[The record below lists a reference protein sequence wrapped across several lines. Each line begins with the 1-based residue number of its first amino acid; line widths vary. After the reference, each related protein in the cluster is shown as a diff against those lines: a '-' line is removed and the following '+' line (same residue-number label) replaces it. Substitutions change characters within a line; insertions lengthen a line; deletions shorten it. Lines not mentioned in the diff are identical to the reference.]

1 MRAALVVLLAA
12 VATPSAQ
19 ARNSLQAI
27 DACVASLAAQP
38 DSGYA
43 RIAAR
48 CPELTPALTQSPWG
62 PWLPRDWNRADN
74 ELSAGALTELRALL
88 VRADA
93 PAAERH
99 AAPQTGRLPAILA
112 SIAHSEDARLSW
124 WLRLKDWLR
133 RILAPRAAPD
143 STWLRRVLATVNLS
157 GTGARLI
164 TWAALALVVALA
176 AGVMINELRVAGLLR
191 GRSGRGRVQD
201 PRSGAAGPVPAGI
214 DEAAQ
219 PQQPGLL
226 LERITLR
233 LAEQDRLP
241 PARALT
247 GRELLQR
254 AHLDDER
261 GHARLAQL
269 LSVCEH
275 VRFSGREVGA
285 ASLGAAIESGRL
297 LLATLE
303 APATRP
309 PRGQPS

>member
-1 MRAALVVLLAA
+1 MRASLAVLLVA
-12 VATPSAQ
+12 VAAPGAQ
-19 ARNSLQAI
+19 ARDPLQAI
-27 DACVASLAAQP
+27 DACVAVLDAQT

-48 CPELTPALTQSPWG
+48 CPELTPALTESPWR
-62 PWLPRDWNRADN
+62 PWLPRDWNRPDN
-74 ELSAGALTELRALL
+74 ELSASALAELRALL
-88 VRADA
+88 VRVDA
-93 PAAERH
+93 PATALR
-99 AAPQTGRLPAILA
+99 AAPHTERLPAILA
-112 SIAHSEDARLSW
+112 AVAHSEDARLSW

-133 RILAPRAAPD
+133 RVLAPRAAPD
-143 STWLRRVLATVNLS
+143 SSWLRRVLATVNLS
-157 GTGARLI
+157 GTGAKLI
-164 TWAALALVVALA
+164 TWTALALVVALA

-191 GRSGRGRVQD
+191 GRSGRGRVRD
-201 PRSGAAGPVPAGI
+201 PQSGAARPLLAGI

-219 PQQPGLL
+219 PEQPGLL

-254 AHLDDER
+254 VHLDDER
-261 GHARLAQL
+261 GHARLVQL
-269 LSVCEH
+269 LSVCER

-285 ASLGAAIESGRL
+285 ASLAAAIESGRL

-303 APATRP
+303 PPAMRQP
-309 PRGQPS
+309 EGQPS

>member
-1 MRAALVVLLAA
+1 MRASLVVLLLA
-12 VATPSAQ
+12 VAAPSAQ
-19 ARNSLQAI
+19 ARDSLQTL
-27 DACVASLAAQP
+27 DACVASLDAQT

-62 PWLPRDWNRADN
+62 PWLPRDWNRPDN
-74 ELSAGALTELRALL
+74 ELSAGALTELRTLL
-88 VRADA
+88 ARAEA
-93 PAAERH
+93 PAAEGRT
-99 AAPQTGRLPAILA
+99 APHTERLPAILA
-112 SIAHSEDARLSW
+112 GIAHSEDARLSW

-143 STWLRRVLATVNLS
+143 SSWLRRLLATVNLS
-157 GTGARLI
+157 STGARVI

-176 AGVMINELRVAGLLR
+176 AGVMINELRAAGLLR
-191 GRSGRGRVQD
+191 SRSGRGRVHD
-201 PRSGAAGPVPAGI
+201 LRSRAAGTLLAGI
-214 DEAAQ
+214 DAAAQ
-219 PQQPGLL
+219 PEQPGLL

-254 AHLDDER
+254 VRLDDER

-269 LSVCEH
+269 LSVCER
-275 VRFSGREVGA
+275 VRFSGREVAA
-285 ASLGAAIESGRL
+285 ASLTAAIENGRL

-303 APATRP
+303 ASAGRE
-309 PRGQPS
+309 PRGQPL